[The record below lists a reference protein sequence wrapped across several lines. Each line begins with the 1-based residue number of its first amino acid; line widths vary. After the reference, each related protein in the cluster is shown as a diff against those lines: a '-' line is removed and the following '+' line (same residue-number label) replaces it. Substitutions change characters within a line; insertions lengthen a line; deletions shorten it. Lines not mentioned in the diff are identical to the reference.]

1 MLILMRHGE
10 AGWDASSDNERQL
23 TAAGIAFVEQQ
34 RGRFQL
40 QLAAVERIVSSSY
53 LRAKQ
58 TAALIKDSVPD
69 VEWIIDDRW
78 SPDAS
83 LSDAMASLEEH
94 WVDNLLVVTHQPLI
108 GNAVSFLIE
117 GNIQFPEPLLPGHL
131 VALDLLWPGRASAM
145 RLSF

>member
-10 AGWDASSDNERQL
+10 ASWDASSDNERQL
-23 TAAGIAFVEQQ
+23 TSTGVAFVEQQ
-34 RGRFQL
+34 RLRCQPQL
-40 QLAAVERIVSSSY
+40 SSIERVVSSSFV
-53 LRAKQ
+53 RAKQ
-58 TAALIKDSVPD
+58 TAALMKEGLSD

-83 LSDAMASLEEH
+83 LSDAMAALEKH

-108 GNAVSFLIE
+108 GNAVAFLLE
-117 GNIQFPEPLLPGHL
+117 GNTSSPEPLLPGQL

-145 RLSF
+145 RLSL